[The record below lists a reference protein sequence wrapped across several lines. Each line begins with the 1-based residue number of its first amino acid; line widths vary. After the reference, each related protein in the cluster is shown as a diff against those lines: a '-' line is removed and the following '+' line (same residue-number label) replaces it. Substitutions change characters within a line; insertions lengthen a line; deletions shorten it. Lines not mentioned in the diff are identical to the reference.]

1 MKNLCVAAITSVI
14 VAGSGVASAQF
25 VVPSAFENTAG
36 NGSFIGPLANGQRT
50 YQLLIHADA
59 LTDLVGLD
67 LTGLSFRNGSGATSD
82 WPPSD
87 VTFGNYDIYL
97 SGSVDPSARSLVFA
111 DNVVGP
117 QTQVRSGSL
126 TIGAGDYTSGGSPNA
141 FGTSID
147 FNSGWTYQGGNLLIE
162 IRHTGSGITSRAVDA
177 ITSTNAAAGYGTLF
191 SAAWTSNYAGTEGV
205 QGNFSILRINAVPAP
220 TGLAVLGLGMLGA
233 ARRRR

>member
-1 MKNLCVAAITSVI
+1 MKNRCVAAVTSVI

-59 LTDLVGLD
+59 LTNLVGLD

-82 WPPSD
+82 FPPSD
-87 VTFGNYDIYL
+87 VTFSNYDIYL

-141 FGTSID
+141 FGTSIS
-147 FNSGWTYQGGNLLIE
+147 FNSGWTYSGGNLLIE

-191 SAAWTSNYAGTEGV
+191 SAAWASNYAGTEGL
-205 QGNFSILRINAVPAP
+205 QGNFSIMRIDAVPAP
-220 TGLAVLGLGMLGA
+220 GGLAVLGLGMLGV